1 MQHLCIWHPDKVDPC
16 STSLTQWQHFL
27 CLAHTLQIAIRAGL
41 DLHSINSLSA
51 RCCKLVGHSYVGKA
65 SLEEVPRRLGL
76 PVHKLIQEVST
87 RWNSTYEMY
96 KRILEQKA
104 AISAV
109 LCSSTKAKDQKLMLT
124 TTTSSNM
131 ECVNTVL
138 KPLAVATEM
147 WYKEKAPS
155 ITVVQPIVKT
165 LLTPSEVE
173 AKLVIDLKNANASNL
188 QAHLCDTSRQK
199 LMLVASARTYDSRVS
214 RFFLHESAV
223 RCMKTC
229 QLY

>member
-16 STSLTQWQHFL
+16 SSSLTQWQHFL

-124 TTTSSNM
+124 TTKSSNM

-147 WYKEKAPS
+147 WCKEKAPS

-165 LLTPSEVE
+165 LLRKHLTPSEVE
-173 AKLVIDLKNANASNL
+173 AKLVIDLKNAIASNL

-199 LMLVASARTYDSRVS
+199 LMLLGPMIQESRGSSFTRV
-214 RFFLHESAV
+214 
-223 RCMKTC
+223 
-229 QLY
+229 Q